1 MAGVSDTLINT
12 LFDGRYRI
20 LRKLGA
26 GGMANVY
33 LAEDEDLGRR
43 VAIKILNDRYANDD
57 LFIERFRREAKSA
70 ASLSHPNIVS
80 IYDRGEAEGT
90 YYIAMEVI
98 EGRSLKELI
107 LTRGALP
114 IGTAM
119 SYAKQLLEAL
129 RFAHRHG
136 IIHRDIKPHN
146 VLVSADQHVKANE
159 PRLKVTDF
167 GIARHGA
174 SQMTEAGSIMGTAQY
189 LSPEQAR
196 GAPVTAAS
204 DLYSAGVVL
213 YEMLTG
219 KVPFSGDSAIEIA
232 MKHVNELPTPPSKLR
247 SEIPPELDQIVL
259 RALAKEPEE
268 RYQTA
273 DEFIED
279 LERVEAGLP
288 ISRATAT
295 AATALLVPPALDDA
309 TQVLASEGATRVA
322 APPAAPVTPRRP
334 PGYPPATG
342 YGEPPRKRRRWVP
355 WLLVLLLLA
364 AAAFAGWWVYNEVQD
379 QLEASEPVAVPL
391 VEGLREERAI
401 DVIERAGLRAEVE
414 EEPSREVEEG
424 IVIEQSPQ
432 EGTRISRGD
441 PVTIVVS
448 TGPRMVEVP
457 RVVGMTFEEAVE
469 VLEDAGLDARRQ
481 DVFSNRRDPGVV
493 ASQEP
498 PPGTEVEEGTEVLVR
513 VSQGAEQIAVPDVLD
528 QSEESARQ
536 ELQQAG
542 FEVEA
547 VQAPDDDT
555 PAGLVSTQSP
565 DPGIMAD
572 RGSTVQITISTGPEQ
587 VTVPNVVGDDEAT
600 AGGALEAEGFSVRV
614 RRVPVVDPDQDGIVQ
629 DQDPGGGTEADP
641 GSQVTI
647 FVGEAPAEAD
657 GDG

>member
-20 LRKLGA
+20 VRKLGS

-114 IGTAM
+114 VDTAIG
-119 SYAKQLLEAL
+119 YAKQLLEAL

-219 KVPFSGDSAIEIA
+219 KVPFTGDSAIEIA
-232 MKHVNELPTPPSKLR
+232 MKHVNELPRPPSKLR
-247 SEIPPELDQIVL
+247 AEIPPELDQIVL
-259 RALAKEPEE
+259 RALAKEPED

-295 AATALLVPPALDDA
+295 AATALLVAPVGDA
-309 TQVLASEGATRVA
+309 TEVLSAESPTRVV
-322 APPAAPVTPRRP
+322 APPPSAPTTPRRP
-334 PGYPPATG
+334 PTYPPAGG
-342 YGEPPRKRRRWVP
+342 YDEPPRKRRRWVP
-355 WLLVLLLLA
+355 WLLVVLLLA
-364 AAAFAGWWVYNEVQD
+364 AAALAGWWVYSQVQE
-379 QLEASEPVAVPL
+379 QLEASEPVTVPL
-391 VEGLREERAI
+391 VEGIERQLA
-401 DVIERAGLRAEVE
+401 VQRIERAGLEAEVRE
-414 EEPSREVEEG
+414 EASSDVEMDF
-424 IVIEQSPQ
+424 VISQSPNA
-432 EGTRISRGD
+432 GARIAQGET
-441 PVTIVVS
+441 VTIVVS
-448 TGPRMVEVP
+448 TGPRLVRVP
-457 RVVGMTFEEAVE
+457 RVVGLTFEEAVE
-469 VLEDAGLDARRQ
+469 VLEDAGLDWQRQ
-481 DVFSNRRDPGVV
+481 DVFADREEGVV
-493 ASQEP
+493 ASQDPKADE
-498 PPGTEVEEGTEVLVR
+498 EVEEGTEVLIR
-513 VSQGAEQIAVPDVLD
+513 VSQGTEQVAVPDVLD
-528 QSEESARQ
+528 QTEASARQ
-536 ELQQAG
+536 ELEQAG
-542 FEVEA
+542 FEVSVVE
-547 VQAPDDDT
+547 APDDDT
-555 PAGLVSTQSP
+555 AEGLVSAQSP
-565 DPGIMAD
+565 DPGIQAD
-572 RGSTVQITISTGPEQ
+572 RGSTVQITISTGPDVVAVPD
-587 VTVPNVVGDDEAT
+587 VTGMEA
-600 AGGALEAEGFSVRV
+600 ADARAALEEAGFRPRGVARDTAEPSEEG
-614 RRVPVVDPDQDGIVQ
+614 VVLE
-629 DQDPGGGTEADP
+629 QDPAGATEAER
-641 GSQVTI
+641 GSSVTI
-647 FVGEAPAEAD
+647 YVGRLIFP
-657 GDG
+657 

>member
-20 LRKLGA
+20 VRKLGS

-70 ASLSHPNIVS
+70 AGLSHPNIVS

-114 IGTAM
+114 IDTAM
-119 SYAKQLLEAL
+119 GYAKQLLEAL

-219 KVPFSGDSAIEIA
+219 KVPFTGDSAIEIA
-232 MKHVNELPTPPSKLR
+232 MKHVNELPQPPSKLR
-247 SEIPPELDQIVL
+247 PEIPPELDQIVL
-259 RALAKEPEE
+259 RALAKEPED

-295 AATALLVPPALDDA
+295 AATALLVAPVGDA
-309 TQVLASEGATRVA
+309 TEVLSAESPTRVV
-322 APPAAPVTPRRP
+322 APPPSAPTTPRRP
-334 PGYPPATG
+334 PTYPPAGG
-342 YGEPPRKRRRWVP
+342 YDEPPRKRRRWVP

-364 AAAFAGWWVYNEVQD
+364 AAALAGWWVYSQVQE
-379 QLEASEPVAVPL
+379 QLDASAPVAVPN
-391 VEGLREERAI
+391 VEG
-401 DVIERAGLRAEVE
+401 IERELAVQRIEQAGLEAEVQE
-414 EEPSREVEEG
+414 EASSDVEVNF
-424 IVIEQSPQ
+424 VISQSPDA
-432 EGTRISRGD
+432 GARIAQGET
-441 PVTIVVS
+441 VTIVVS
-448 TGPRMVEVP
+448 TGPRLVQVP
-457 RVVGMTFEEAVE
+457 RVVGLTFEEAVE
-469 VLEDAGLDARRQ
+469 VLEDAGLDWRRQ
-481 DVFSNRRDPGVV
+481 DVFAEREEGLV
-493 ASQEP
+493 ASQDP
-498 PPGTEVEEGTEVLVR
+498 NAGDQVEEGTEVLIR
-513 VSQGAEQIAVPDVLD
+513 VSQGTEQIAVPDVLD
-528 QSEESARQ
+528 QTEDSARQ
-536 ELQQAG
+536 ELGQAG
-542 FEVEA
+542 FEVSVVE
-547 VQAPDDDT
+547 APDDDT
-555 PAGLVSTQSP
+555 PEGLVSAQSP
-565 DPGIMAD
+565 DPGIQAD
-572 RGSTVQITISTGPEQ
+572 RGSTVQITISTGPDIVAVPD
-587 VTVPNVVGDDEAT
+587 VTGMEA
-600 AGGALEAEGFSVRV
+600 ADARAALEEAGFRPRGVARDTQEPSEE
-614 RRVPVVDPDQDGIVQ
+614 GIVLE
-629 DQDPGGGTEADP
+629 QDPPGATEAER
-641 GSQVTI
+641 GSSVTI
-647 FVGEAPAEAD
+647 YVGRLVFP
-657 GDG
+657 

>member
-20 LRKLGA
+20 VRKLGS

-70 ASLSHPNIVS
+70 AGLSHPNIVS

-114 IGTAM
+114 VDTAIG
-119 SYAKQLLEAL
+119 YAKQLLEAL

-219 KVPFSGDSAIEIA
+219 KVPFTGDSAIEIA
-232 MKHVNELPTPPSKLR
+232 MKHVNELPRPPSKLR
-247 SEIPPELDQIVL
+247 AEIPPELDQIVL
-259 RALAKEPEE
+259 RALAKEPED

-295 AATALLVPPALDDA
+295 AATALLVAPVGDA
-309 TQVLASEGATRVA
+309 TEVLSAESPTRVV
-322 APPAAPVTPRRP
+322 APPPSAPTTPRRP
-334 PGYPPATG
+334 PTYPPAGG
-342 YGEPPRKRRRWVP
+342 YDEPPRKRRRWVP
-355 WLLVLLLLA
+355 WLLVVLLLA
-364 AAAFAGWWVYNEVQD
+364 AAALAGWWVYSQVQE
-379 QLEASEPVAVPL
+379 QLEASEPVTVPL
-391 VEGLREERAI
+391 VEGIERQLA
-401 DVIERAGLRAEVE
+401 VQRIERAGLEAEVRE
-414 EEPSREVEEG
+414 EASSDVEMDF
-424 IVIEQSPQ
+424 VISQSPNA
-432 EGTRISRGD
+432 GARIAQGET
-441 PVTIVVS
+441 VTIVVS
-448 TGPRMVEVP
+448 TGPRLVRVP
-457 RVVGMTFEEAVE
+457 RVVGLTFEEAVE
-469 VLEDAGLDARRQ
+469 VLEDAGLDWQRQ
-481 DVFSNRRDPGVV
+481 DVFADREEGVV
-493 ASQEP
+493 ASQDPKADE
-498 PPGTEVEEGTEVLVR
+498 EVEEGTEVLIR
-513 VSQGAEQIAVPDVLD
+513 VSQGTEQVAVPDVLD
-528 QSEESARQ
+528 QTEASARQ
-536 ELQQAG
+536 ELEQAG
-542 FEVEA
+542 FEVSVVE
-547 VQAPDDDT
+547 APDDDT
-555 PAGLVSTQSP
+555 AEGLVSAQSP
-565 DPGIMAD
+565 DPGIQAD
-572 RGSTVQITISTGPEQ
+572 RGSTVQITISTGPDVVAVPD
-587 VTVPNVVGDDEAT
+587 VTGMEA
-600 AGGALEAEGFSVRV
+600 ADARAALEEAGFRPRGVARDTAEPSEEG
-614 RRVPVVDPDQDGIVQ
+614 VVLE
-629 DQDPGGGTEADP
+629 QDPGGATEAER
-641 GSQVTI
+641 GSSVTI
-647 FVGEAPAEAD
+647 YVGRLIFP
-657 GDG
+657 